1 MRSDKAASKTAP
13 RHRETHP
20 LSTGHARKASPGS
33 STPQEPHVRD
43 RETRHSARPAMLSA
57 ERTEQA
63 PPPQDAPEHSG
74 SIPLANA
81 SCRRRSPPRS
91 FQPCPF
97 RPSPP
102 VSNDATRSRA
112 KRCGRVMRFQN
123 RKEPRGVLPWG
134 SISAEGQGCGRKKIP
149 AGKTF
154 CRGRHDTPRRGSASP
169 SVPFHAGRHGS
180 GRRFRQQSAG
190 RSFRR
195 ERVLKGSATPPPSS
209 GRRGFCGSG
218 FRTGSFP
225 ARRPSGNSSSV
236 PGTALPARRAG
247 RRWCSR

>member
-13 RHRETHP
+13 RHWETHH
-20 LSTGHARKASPGS
+20 LFTGHARKASPES

-43 RETRHSARPAMLSA
+43 RETRHSATGRA
-57 ERTEQA
+57 RTFRQ
-63 PPPQDAPEHSG
+63 H
-74 SIPLANA
+74 
-81 SCRRRSPPRS
+81 PPRES
-91 FQPCPF
+91 LVPTPQPAPLFPACPF
-97 RPSPP
+97 RTSPP

-134 SISAEGQGCGRKKIP
+134 SISVEGRGCGRKKIP